1 MLVKGDTLYSASANR
16 VYKRKRKSTLK
27 WDWLFISITGDPLH
41 SRAACTQPCN
51 VNTLIVLPEH
61 VCVNNGCTPVSTMGH
76 GCVQVPGCVEGH
88 PCICLWYP
96 VKHYRRSNI
105 IDKPMSMTTIVPH
118 HKRNRPTHP
127 SALPSICPLHL
138 CGFHIFPDKSLR
150 GLILHLVV
158 TFIMVLSRPNRLL
171 IVLHWFPAPP
181 VPGFWLVGQFS
192 HIFRQTANRMEHK
205 FGGATH
211 MSYASSGLI
220 KF

>member
-51 VNTLIVLPEH
+51 VNTLIVL
-61 VCVNNGCTPVSTMGH
+61 STMGH

-88 PCICLWYP
+88 PCICL
-96 VKHYRRSNI
+96 
-105 IDKPMSMTTIVPH
+105 PMSMTTIVPH

-192 HIFRQTANRMEHK
+192 HIFRQTANRIEHK